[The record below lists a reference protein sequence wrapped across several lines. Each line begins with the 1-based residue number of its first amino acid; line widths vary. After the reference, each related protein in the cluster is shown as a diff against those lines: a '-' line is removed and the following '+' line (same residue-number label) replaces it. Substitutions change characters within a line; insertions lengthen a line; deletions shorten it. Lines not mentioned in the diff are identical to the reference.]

1 LGRALARTAAALAL
15 ALAAASGTGCAHG
28 PDPWEP
34 FNRKVFAFNEAADRY
49 AVEPVARGWDFA
61 VPGFLQTGLR
71 NFFDHLEL
79 PVVLA
84 NDLLQLKPKAA
95 AHDLLRLVTNTVFGL
110 GGFIDV
116 ASREE
121 VPKNDEDFGQTLG
134 VWGVPRGP
142 YLVLPLMGPSTPRQA
157 AGMAVDSAGSVYS
170 YFVPVYVSVAA
181 NGVNLVNLR
190 AIYLEEVDQA
200 RREAFD
206 YYVFVRNA
214 YLQNLRARTLDGS
227 GESGESGES
236 DEPAPGEGTDED
248 AEDLYYFDEET
259 LDEEDE
265 SLYYPEDDL
274 PADEDAE
281 EDLEDPRADGG
292 AP

>member
-1 LGRALARTAAALAL
+1 
-15 ALAAASGTGCAHG
+15 
-28 PDPWEP
+28 
-34 FNRKVFAFNEAADRY
+34 
-49 AVEPVARGWDFA
+49 
-61 VPGFLQTGLR
+61 
-71 NFFDHLEL
+71 
-79 PVVLA
+79 
-84 NDLLQLKPKAA
+84 
-95 AHDLLRLVTNTVFGL
+95 
-110 GGFIDV
+110 
-116 ASREE
+116 
-121 VPKNDEDFGQTLG
+121 
-134 VWGVPRGP
+134 
-142 YLVLPLMGPSTPRQA
+142 
-157 AGMAVDSAGSVYS
+157 
-170 YFVPVYVSVAA
+170 
-181 NGVNLVNLR
+181 VNLR

-214 YLQNLRARTLDGS
+214 YLQNLRARTLDG
-227 GESGESGES
+227 SGESGES

-281 EDLEDPRADGG
+281 EDLEDPGADGG